1 MHNYIICDG
10 DHTFI
15 QIIFIHNQS
24 ITQKILLYFLKL
36 SFTIHLILLKLIN
49 NNIYIKFDKVVINT
63 LTVVFNKDI
72 VATVSI
78 SPGVSGNYLRH
89 MTTGSQ
95 DSDILKY
102 NLYLPAGQAQLGD
115 GTDGSV
121 TFQINGTG

>member
-1 MHNYIICDG
+1 MIY
-10 DHTFI
+10 
-15 QIIFIHNQS
+15 
-24 ITQKILLYFLKL
+24 
-36 SFTIHLILLKLIN
+36 
-49 NNIYIKFDKVVINT
+49 IYIKFDKVVINT
-63 LTVVFNKDI
+63 LTVVCNKGI

>member
-49 NNIYIKFDKVVINT
+49 NNIYIKFDKVVIKAYNNFSLGFNSLLNNT
-63 LTVVFNKDI
+63 
-72 VATVSI
+72 VAGITA
-78 SPGVSGNYLRH
+78 
-89 MTTGSQ
+89 
-95 DSDILKY
+95 K
-102 NLYLPAGQAQLGD
+102 
-115 GTDGSV
+115 
-121 TFQINGTG
+121 